1 MSKLVCGYGLNDKT
15 RPSYINGVEVKEYL
29 HWASMIKRCDKKNI
43 SKKFMHYIDC
53 EVSDNFKNYSYFY
66 DWCQEQIGF
75 ENKGWQLD
83 KDLLIKGNK
92 IYSEDTC
99 VFIPK
104 EINLLLTKRKND
116 RGEFPIGVFF
126 EKKPQR
132 FRAQISMHGKRYFL
146 GYFDSAIE
154 AFNVYKEKKESHIKY
169 IAENYKEVIDIRAY
183 NALISYNVEI
193 GD

>member
-116 RGEFPIGVFF
+116 RGEFPIGVFLRKNHKDL
-126 EKKPQR
+126 ELKYLC
-132 FRAQISMHGKRYFL
+132 MGKDIFL
-146 GYFDSAIE
+146 GTLIAKLRPLMFTKRKRNLILSVSLKII
-154 AFNVYKEKKESHIKY
+154 KKL
-169 IAENYKEVIDIRAY
+169 
-183 NALISYNVEI
+183 LILELTTP
-193 GD
+193 